1 MSVDSR
7 HLRAFLA
14 IAAEGGF
21 TAAAAALKIS
31 QPALSR
37 TLRQLEVHLGAKL
50 VERSTHHVALTPEGE
65 ALRPKAAAAIAA
77 LDAALSTGTPPR
89 PLRLGYAWAAFG
101 RRTGPLLRRWAEL
114 HPEVP
119 VELRRVDD
127 RFGGLGSGR
136 ADVALVRGGPPVPGG
151 PPGVQQQVIA
161 EEPRFAALPAG
172 HRLAGAAGVRLADL
186 SADAVVVNTL
196 TGTTSPELWPAAN
209 RPLRS
214 VATDNTDD
222 WLLVI
227 SLGQGIGVSGLS
239 TVEAHQYPGVVYTPL
254 LDAPPLS
261 LSLAWLEPLQ
271 HPAVSDFVRFVANEL
286 PRDFAA

>member
-21 TAAAAALKIS
+21 TAAAAVLKIS

-37 TLRQLEVHLGAKL
+37 TLRQLEVHLGVQL

-65 ALRPKAAAAIAA
+65 ALRPRAAAAIAA
-77 LDAALSTGTPPR
+77 LDAALSAGAPR

-101 RRTGPLLRRWAEL
+101 RRTGPLLQRWTEH

-127 RFGGLGSGR
+127 RFGGLASGR

-151 PPGVQQQVIA
+151 PPGMQQKAIA
-161 EEPRFAALPAG
+161 EEPRYAALPAG
-172 HRLAGAAGVRLADL
+172 HRLAGAAGVRLRDL
-186 SADAVVVNTL
+186 TPDAVVLNTL
-196 TGTTSPELWPAAN
+196 TGTTTLDLWPAAI

-227 SLGQGIGVSGLS
+227 SLGRGIGVSGLS

-271 HPAVSDFVRFVANEL
+271 HPAVTGFVRFVANEL
-286 PRDFAA
+286 PRYFAP